1 MLPGWLEDILEW
13 LREHFWIAFHL
24 VTNTPQPNIPP
35 TTIVPNSRKEK
46 RKQHAMAQRK
56 ITKESSSDDFWVLES
71 DIKTHV
77 SYVHDDGKE
86 FIACPVEERRVSK
99 EAWLESHEAHA
110 RYIKHGFYKV
120 RHLKVHGRRI
130 NDEVEL
136 FLMEDGNETPGLRK
150 DLEEKGLTVRLYVP
164 QADKKKY
171 PSPSAKTQPE
181 MSPIDRCIAAL
192 KTNIAENE
200 IETDRTT
207 PYALLGD
214 AGMNWE
220 TRRKKVLV
228 LIVQESRF
236 KDFFAPPQS
245 EHFTSRGCDYKV
257 FGTYSDDEVHWR
269 CTDEEF
275 MSFFQESRGY
285 YVECMYCDDA
295 KAAEEREQEQ
305 ERKERKAA
313 KKLRQQQQ
321 QQQLATGSQTNS
333 FSALEDQP
341 DAEDEAAEARAE
353 AKRAKEKA
361 KRKAQQARKKAKD
374 EEAETLAADET
385 RKPSTFLL
393 TSRPKKK
400 HNPSSVPRIFGSAGQ
415 DDDPAGDES
424 DAEDVDEEGA
434 VCSLQYYG
442 DNIEDMINVIQAA
455 QGERVKIKNLN

>member
-1 MLPGWLEDILEW
+1 
-13 LREHFWIAFHL
+13 
-24 VTNTPQPNIPP
+24 
-35 TTIVPNSRKEK
+35 
-46 RKQHAMAQRK
+46 MAQRK
-56 ITKESSSDDFWVLES
+56 ITKESSVSEVDCLSVVRDTDWSANYQSDDFWVLES

-99 EAWLESHEAHA
+99 EVWLESHEAHA

-136 FLMEDGNETPGLRK
+136 FLMEDGKETPGLRK

-200 IETDRTT
+200 IETDRPT

-245 EHFTSRGCDYKV
+245 EHFTSRGCDYEV

-275 MSFFQESRGY
+275 ISFFQESRGY
-285 YVECMYCDDA
+285 YVECMYCDNA

-313 KKLRQQQQ
+313 KKLRQQQ

-415 DDDPAGDES
+415 DDEAAGDES

>member
-1 MLPGWLEDILEW
+1 
-13 LREHFWIAFHL
+13 
-24 VTNTPQPNIPP
+24 
-35 TTIVPNSRKEK
+35 
-46 RKQHAMAQRK
+46 MAQRK
-56 ITKESSSDDFWVLES
+56 ITKEESSNDDFWVLES
-71 DIKTHV
+71 DIKSHV
-77 SYVHDDGKE
+77 SYVHDDGRE
-86 FIACPVEERRVSK
+86 FTACPVEERRVTK
-99 EAWLESHEAHA
+99 EVWLESHEIHA
-110 RYIKHGFYKV
+110 KYIKHGFYAV
-120 RHLKVHGRRI
+120 RHSKVHGRRI

-136 FLMEDGNETPGLRK
+136 FLMEDGKETPGLRK

-171 PSPSAKTQPE
+171 PSPSSTSQPE
-181 MSPIDRCIAAL
+181 MSPIERCIYAL
-192 KTNIAENE
+192 KKNIADHKM
-200 IETDRTT
+200 ETDRPT

-220 TRRKKVLV
+220 TRRKKILV

-257 FGTYSDDEVHWR
+257 FGTYSDNEVQWS
-269 CTDEEF
+269 CKTEEF
-275 MSFFQESRGY
+275 MAFFQESRGY

-321 QQQLATGSQTNS
+321 QLASGSQTNS
-333 FSALEDQP
+333 FSALEDQG
-341 DAEDEAAEARAE
+341 AE

-361 KRKAQQARKKAKD
+361 KRKAQQARKKAK
-374 EEAETLAADET
+374 EEADALAADGT

-400 HNPSSVPRIFGSAGQ
+400 QNPSSVPRIFGSAGE
-415 DDDPAGDES
+415 DGEAAGDES
-424 DAEDVDEEGA
+424 DAEDVDEEGE

-455 QGERVKIKNLN
+455 KGERMNIHKLN

>member
-1 MLPGWLEDILEW
+1 
-13 LREHFWIAFHL
+13 
-24 VTNTPQPNIPP
+24 
-35 TTIVPNSRKEK
+35 
-46 RKQHAMAQRK
+46 MAQRK
-56 ITKESSSDDFWVLES
+56 IMKESSNDDFWVLES
-71 DIKTHV
+71 DIKSHV
-77 SYVHDDGKE
+77 SYVHDNGRE
-86 FIACPVEERRVSK
+86 FTACPVEERRVTK
-99 EAWLESHEAHA
+99 EVWLESHEIHA
-110 RYIKHGFYKV
+110 RYIKHGFYAV
-120 RHLKVHGRRI
+120 RHSKVHGRRI

-136 FLMEDGNETPGLRK
+136 FLMEDGKETAGLRK
-150 DLEEKGLTVRLYVP
+150 DLEEKGLMVRLYVP

-171 PSPSAKTQPE
+171 PSPSAKNQPE

-200 IETDRTT
+200 IETDRPT

-321 QQQLATGSQTNS
+321 QQQLASGSQTNS
-333 FSALEDQP
+333 FSALEDQG
-341 DAEDEAAEARAE
+341 AE

-361 KRKAQQARKKAKD
+361 KRKAQQARKKAK
-374 EEAETLAADET
+374 EEVDALAADET

-393 TSRPKKK
+393 TSRPKTK
-400 HNPSSVPRIFGSAGQ
+400 HNPSSVPRVFGGAGEY
-415 DDDPAGDES
+415 DEAANDES
-424 DAEDVDEEGA
+424 DAEDVDEEGE

-455 QGERVKIKNLN
+455 KGERMNIHMN